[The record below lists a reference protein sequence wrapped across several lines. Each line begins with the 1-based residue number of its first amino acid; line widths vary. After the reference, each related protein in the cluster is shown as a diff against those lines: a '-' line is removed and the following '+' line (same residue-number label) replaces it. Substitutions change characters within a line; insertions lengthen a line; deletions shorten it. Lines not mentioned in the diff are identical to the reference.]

1 MRKTNPGSKFKE
13 PEAIRLAVAPVLRRC
28 VTITT
33 AVFVNVP
40 VIYVAIVY
48 VTIDVPILNVAID
61 VSILNV
67 AIGVCKA
74 VIAALLTTRA
84 RVLHVSAVEF
94 TGSHGSSHPWMPMIG
109 RSKKLTVVAGF
120 AFVMHLFGKRH
131 AVRLMAPAH
140 FFHRRTH

>member
-1 MRKTNPGSKFKE
+1 
-13 PEAIRLAVAPVLRRC
+13 

-33 AVFVNVP
+33 AVFVNVT
-40 VIYVAIVY
+40 IVY
-48 VTIDVPILNVAID
+48 VTIIHVTIIHVTID

-67 AIGVCKA
+67 AIDVLEA

-94 TGSHGSSHPWMPMIG
+94 PGPHGSSHPWMPMIG
-109 RSKKLTVVAGF
+109 RSKKLTVVARF
-120 AFVMHLFGKRH
+120 ALVMNLFGKRH

>member
-40 VIYVAIVY
+40 DIYVAIVY

-61 VSILNV
+61 
-67 AIGVCKA
+67 VCKA

-94 TGSHGSSHPWMPMIG
+94 TGSHGSSHPRMPMIG
-109 RSKKLTVVAGF
+109 RSKKLTVVARF
-120 AFVMHLFGKRH
+120 ALVMHLFGKRH

>member
-48 VTIDVPILNVAID
+48 VTID

-109 RSKKLTVVAGF
+109 RSKKLTVVARF